1 MDAIHAAAGDARNC
15 REVSFLDN
23 LENNLK
29 SLESREETDPSQ
41 HRRRDSDQHQA
52 RAVAPWLEKLKNSE
66 FTRKLMQQAT
76 RAGFQRR
83 TKVNI
88 VWIGSTL
95 RFEARNQRL
104 ELRPAADGVSAV
116 ILRENQEV
124 LRRPIDLDGDPEPLI
139 GEWMPFVD
147 ERKRQDEEAARAAAE
162 LEEEA

>member
-1 MDAIHAAAGDARNC
+1 MDAIHAAAGDARNW

-29 SLESREETDPSQ
+29 SLESREEADITQD
-41 HRRRDSDQHQA
+41 RKRDFDRHQA
-52 RAVAPWLEKLKNSE
+52 RAIAPWFEKLKNSE
-66 FTRKLMQQAT
+66 FTKKLMQQAT

-83 TKVNI
+83 TKVHI

-116 ILRENQEV
+116 ILRDAQEV
-124 LRRPIDLDGDPEPLI
+124 LRRPVNLDGDPEALI
-139 GEWMPFVD
+139 GEWMPLVE
-147 ERKRQDEEAARAAAE
+147 ERKRVDDEAARAALE
-162 LEEEA
+162 LDEEA